1 MPQLFQNMISHF
13 FYFSNFRGTLETD
26 DVIGMTASFY
36 VNLGLLMQSMFSLQ
50 MLIVMKTV
58 MARPSVKRYIEQV

>member
-1 MPQLFQNMISHF
+1 
-13 FYFSNFRGTLETD
+13 
-26 DVIGMTASFY
+26 MTASFY
-36 VNLGLLMQSMFSLQ
+36 VNLGLLIQSMLSLQ

>member
-1 MPQLFQNMISHF
+1 
-13 FYFSNFRGTLETD
+13 
-26 DVIGMTASFY
+26 MTASFY

-58 MARPSVKRYIEQV
+58 MDSLFEDTLNRCEI